1 MNKNQCLYLVVHL
14 MGYAICHACGKWA
27 RIWALIEQSRKT
39 ITPEYV
45 VFVDRTENGGGGSKL
60 ILRTSLTKT
69 CVCTL
74 CFTSWAKSFIILV
87 GSKRVFKLRQS
98 NYEMTITPEYVVF
111 VDRTEN
117 VEGESELTLRTT

>member
-1 MNKNQCLYLVVHL
+1 M
-14 MGYAICHACGKWA
+14 
-27 RIWALIEQSRKT
+27 
-39 ITPEYV
+39 
-45 VFVDRTENGGGGSKL
+45 
-60 ILRTSLTKT
+60 
-69 CVCTL
+69 
-74 CFTSWAKSFIILV
+74 